1 MAEFQEL
8 IKNFDRIR
16 DYMRQFYIYGFK
28 ARTEFD
34 GKSARTYDNERRRIE
49 SWLADYTRADYTSK
63 GKHVYINVDSKEIPQ
78 NPLYT
83 AWKSKSF
90 TDNDLMLH
98 FFILDQMIEDGNE
111 NAGMAKAGAEQV
123 GAAQNDAAQA
133 EAAQTDTAQAGAAN
147 PESPSPGG
155 LTAGELCD
163 RICADYGVVFD
174 SQTVRLKLKEY
185 ESLGLLSAW
194 KDKKQLRYRLAPLLA
209 PETAGPSPAWDRLI
223 MAVKFFQGAAPFGV
237 VGSTILDRE
246 ETDNE
251 YFQFKHHFIVH
262 TLEDGVLSDVLAAM
276 KQGRAISFTNRSGRT
291 GNVSQSRGLP
301 LKIFVSTRTG
311 RRYVCLYQENT
322 RRFTNMRLDSMSDVT
337 PLEIHSDYSRKQDL
351 LKRNLDRLWGVSFSG
366 SGRLEEICIKF
377 YVNESTEAYVLD
389 RLYREGR
396 GGEIQ
401 RIREN
406 EYLYS
411 GAFFDTNEMLSWVKT
426 FTGRILDIQGSNHF
440 AVAKITYD
448 WEKMY
453 EMYCRDGEENGE
465 EI

>member
-111 NAGMAKAGAEQV
+111 NAGMAKAGAEQTK
-123 GAAQNDAAQA
+123 AAQADAAQT
-133 EAAQTDTAQAGAAN
+133 EAAN

-194 KDKKQLRYRLAPLLA
+194 KDKKQLRYRLAPLLP

-223 MAVKFFQGAAPFGV
+223 MAVKFFQGVAPFGV

-453 EMYCRDGEENGE
+453 EMYCRDGEVNGE

>member
-111 NAGMAKAGAEQV
+111 NAGMAKAGEEQV
-123 GAAQNDAAQA
+123 GAAQAGAAQNDA
-133 EAAQTDTAQAGAAN
+133 AQAGAAN

-223 MAVKFFQGAAPFGV
+223 IAVKFFQGAAPFGV

>member
-49 SWLADYTRADYTSK
+49 SWLVDYTRADYTSK

-98 FFILDQMIEDGNE
+98 FFLLDQMIEDGNE
-111 NAGMAKAGAEQV
+111 NAGMAQT
-123 GAAQNDAAQA
+123 GAAQTG
-133 EAAQTDTAQAGAAN
+133 AAQTEAVQTGAAQTGAAQTG
-147 PESPSPGG
+147 SPPPGG

-185 ESLGLLSAW
+185 ESLGLLSAV
-194 KDKKQLRYRLAPLLA
+194 KDKKQLRYRLAPLLP
-209 PETAGPSPAWDRLI
+209 PETAAPSPVWDRLM
-223 MAVKFFQGAAPFGV
+223 MAVKFFQGVAPFGV

-276 KQGRAISFTNRSGRT
+276 KQGRAIAFTNRSGRT
-291 GNVSQSRGLP
+291 GNVFQSRGLP

-377 YVNESTEAYVLD
+377 YVNESTETYVLD

-453 EMYCRDGEENGE
+453 EMYCRNGE
-465 EI
+465 ESGEEI

>member
-98 FFILDQMIEDGNE
+98 FFLLDQMIEDGNE
-111 NAGMAKAGAEQV
+111 NAGMVQT
-123 GAAQNDAAQA
+123 GAAQT
-133 EAAQTDTAQAGAAN
+133 EAAQTEAAQAGAAQSGAAQT
-147 PESPSPGG
+147 EAAQTGAAQTEAAQAGAAQTETAQTGSPPPGG

-163 RICADYGVVFD
+163 RICAEYGVVFD

-185 ESLGLLSAW
+185 ESLGLLSAV
-194 KDKKQLRYRLAPLLA
+194 KDKKQLRYRLAPLLP
-209 PETAGPSPAWDRLI
+209 PETAAPSPVWDRLM
-223 MAVKFFQGAAPFGV
+223 MAVKFFQGVAPFGV

-276 KQGRAISFTNRSGRT
+276 KQGRAIAFTNRSGRT
-291 GNVSQSRGLP
+291 GNVFQSRGLP

-311 RRYVCLYQENT
+311 RRYVCL
-322 RRFTNMRLDSMSDVT
+322 
-337 PLEIHSDYSRKQDL
+337 
-351 LKRNLDRLWGVSFSG
+351 
-366 SGRLEEICIKF
+366 
-377 YVNESTEAYVLD
+377 
-389 RLYREGR
+389 
-396 GGEIQ
+396 
-401 RIREN
+401 
-406 EYLYS
+406 
-411 GAFFDTNEMLSWVKT
+411 
-426 FTGRILDIQGSNHF
+426 
-440 AVAKITYD
+440 
-448 WEKMY
+448 
-453 EMYCRDGEENGE
+453 
-465 EI
+465 

>member
-133 EAAQTDTAQAGAAN
+133 EAAQTEAAQAGAAN

-194 KDKKQLRYRLAPLLA
+194 KDKKQLRYRLAPLLP

-223 MAVKFFQGAAPFGV
+223 MAVKFFQGVAPFGV

>member
-111 NAGMAKAGAEQV
+111 NAGMAQTGAVQT
-123 GAAQNDAAQA
+123 GAAQTG
-133 EAAQTDTAQAGAAN
+133 AAQTG
-147 PESPSPGG
+147 SPPPGG

-194 KDKKQLRYRLAPLLA
+194 KDKKQLRYRLAPLLP

-223 MAVKFFQGAAPFGV
+223 MAVKFFQGVAPFGV

-291 GNVSQSRGLP
+291 GNVSHSRGLP

-453 EMYCRDGEENGE
+453 EMYCRNGE
-465 EI
+465 ESGEEI

>member
-98 FFILDQMIEDGNE
+98 FFLLDQMIEDGNE
-111 NAGMAKAGAEQV
+111 NAGMAQT
-123 GAAQNDAAQA
+123 GAAQT
-133 EAAQTDTAQAGAAN
+133 EAAQTEAAQAGAAQT
-147 PESPSPGG
+147 ETAQTGSPAPGG

-185 ESLGLLSAW
+185 ESLGLLSAV
-194 KDKKQLRYRLAPLLA
+194 KDKKQLRYRLAPLLP
-209 PETAGPSPAWDRLI
+209 PETAAPSPVWDRLM
-223 MAVKFFQGAAPFGV
+223 MAVKFFQGVAPFGV

-276 KQGRAISFTNRSGRT
+276 KQGRAIAFTNRSGRT
-291 GNVSQSRGLP
+291 GNVFQSRGLP

-377 YVNESTEAYVLD
+377 YVNESTGTYVLD

-453 EMYCRDGEENGE
+453 EMYCRNGE
-465 EI
+465 ESGEEI

>member
-98 FFILDQMIEDGNE
+98 FFLLDQMIEDGNE
-111 NAGMAKAGAEQV
+111 NAGMVQT
-123 GAAQNDAAQA
+123 GAAQT
-133 EAAQTDTAQAGAAN
+133 EAAQTEAAQAGAAQT
-147 PESPSPGG
+147 ETAQTGSPAPGG

-185 ESLGLLSAW
+185 ESLGLLSAV
-194 KDKKQLRYRLAPLLA
+194 KDKKQLRYRLAPLL
-209 PETAGPSPAWDRLI
+209 PLETAAPSPVWDRLM
-223 MAVKFFQGAAPFGV
+223 MAVKFFQGVAPFGV

-276 KQGRAISFTNRSGRT
+276 KQGRAIAFTNRSGRT
-291 GNVSQSRGLP
+291 GNVFQSRGLP

-377 YVNESTEAYVLD
+377 YVNESTETYVLD

-453 EMYCRDGEENGE
+453 EMYCRNGE
-465 EI
+465 ESGEEI

>member
-111 NAGMAKAGAEQV
+111 NAGMAKAGAEQTK
-123 GAAQNDAAQA
+123 AAQADAAQT
-133 EAAQTDTAQAGAAN
+133 EAAN

-194 KDKKQLRYRLAPLLA
+194 KDKKQLRYRLAPLLP

-223 MAVKFFQGAAPFGV
+223 MAVKFFQGVAPFGV